1 MVGIHLLRQHRTQ
14 WAPSWKGL
22 HTLVV
27 KPPNVGKGYAI
38 VMSES
43 HHEVYMFMFVKS
55 QRSVE
60 KNHLKIS
67 LIQSLKEMKNKRLNG
82 VQLRIVKKLGLTN
95 RNGNTS
101 HMHTHAH
108 MLITILFK
116 SKNPDEYRFDL
127 FLEMLQ
133 MDRCGNSL
141 HVDITITPSIYVRS
155 IHTHT
160 YFAYVLDS
168 LAM

>member
-1 MVGIHLLRQHRTQ
+1 MTNGMYPFCSALHSIQR
-14 WAPSWKGL
+14 APSWKGL

-82 VQLRIVKKLGLTN
+82 V
-95 RNGNTS
+95 
-101 HMHTHAH
+101 
-108 MLITILFK
+108 
-116 SKNPDEYRFDL
+116 
-127 FLEMLQ
+127 
-133 MDRCGNSL
+133 
-141 HVDITITPSIYVRS
+141 
-155 IHTHT
+155 
-160 YFAYVLDS
+160 
-168 LAM
+168 